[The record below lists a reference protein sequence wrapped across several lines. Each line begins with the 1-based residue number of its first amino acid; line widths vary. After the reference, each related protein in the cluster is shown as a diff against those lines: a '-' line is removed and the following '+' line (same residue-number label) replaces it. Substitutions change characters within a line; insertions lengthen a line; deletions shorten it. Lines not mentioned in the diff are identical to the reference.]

1 MAKYQEELRN
11 FQQQWNLPSYDL
23 NELANSPKGLRYA
36 EAFLTGSSI
45 DVSPTGEYVRCFS
58 KTLEWYFEM
67 NTTPNGDGK
76 YMSSFDPQAFYDSF
90 KNLVQAKYDADA
102 QEKNETPLKVKDVV
116 KGQKDNI
123 EKIIAKG
130 MSKYQK
136 TLPAMWMDNLKSKKW
151 DIQELENLTTNA
163 TETMYNYTGDK
174 ADMEGNLTS
183 VVVAYEAMR
192 ILRESRG
199 GFWGWWWKLFNST
212 RNEQEETYFL
222 KLESQL
228 SMLDAEGYQIDRVII
243 DKTSKTM
250 LGEAVE
256 SRYKVI
262 EKEYEERNNQANLE
276 DSNLDINV
284 GDLNKQEVQE
294 YTLSAQLMEKAGP
307 RATYQFTKK
316 ISPSLPKPILG
327 GEDMVK
333 FGVEQFVGEV
343 MKEFDAFNKKYETQM
358 KEGKK
363 ETAMAEYALKVFS
376 IALVSTQQIEFD
388 GAKESII
395 TAQKVTDA
403 FLKQFSPCSMDESL
417 QKFADNYAIKNF
429 DKIIDSLKAKVEP
442 FLQDR
447 LDEGFKDVREELFPQ
462 ERAQVFGDGKM
473 FVENDGSKS
482 LPVNQQPKPNVPTL
496 NNGNK

>member
-1 MAKYQEELRN
+1 MVNYAQELAN
-11 FQQQWNLPSYDL
+11 FRQQWNLPSYDL
-23 NELANSPKGLRYA
+23 NELANSPQGLRYA
-36 EAFLTGSSI
+36 EAFLSGSSI
-45 DVSPTGEYVRCFS
+45 DMSPTGEYVRWFS
-58 KTLEWYFEM
+58 KTLERYFET
-67 NTTPNGDGK
+67 NTTPNEDGK

-90 KNLVQAKYDADA
+90 KTLVQAKYDADA
-102 QEKNETPLKVKDVV
+102 QEKNETPLKVKDVA

-130 MSKYQK
+130 MSPYQK
-136 TLPAMWMDNLKSKKW
+136 TLPAMWMENLKSKKW
-151 DIQELENLTTNA
+151 DIQALEQLTTNA
-163 TETMYNYTGDK
+163 TETMYNYDGDK

-199 GFWGWWWKLFNST
+199 GFWGWWWKLFNGT
-212 RNEQEETYFL
+212 RNEQEEAYFL

-228 SMLDAEGYQIDRVII
+228 SMLDSEGYQIDKVII
-243 DKTSKTM
+243 DKTSKTV

-276 DSNLDINV
+276 ESDLDVHV
-284 GDLNKQEVQE
+284 GDLNKQEAQE
-294 YTLSAQLMEKAGP
+294 YPLSTQLMEKAGP
-307 RATYQFTKK
+307 RETYPFTKK
-316 ISPSLPKPILG
+316 ISPTLPKPLLG
-327 GEDMVK
+327 GGDMVK
-333 FGVEQFVGEV
+333 FGVEHFVGEI
-343 MKEFDAFNKKYETQM
+343 MKEFDAFNKKYEAQM

-363 ETAMAEYALKVFS
+363 ETAMAEYALNVFS
-376 IALVSTQQIEFD
+376 IALVSTQQIGFD

-403 FLKQFSPCSMDESL
+403 FLKEFSPCSMDESL

-462 ERAQVFGDGKM
+462 ERTQVFGDGKM
-473 FVENDGSKS
+473 FAENGGDKS
-482 LPVNQQPKPNVPTL
+482 PQISGQPQISAPKL
-496 NNGNK
+496 DK

>member
-1 MAKYQEELRN
+1 MANYQEELRN

-23 NELANSPKGLRYA
+23 NELANSPQGIRYA

-45 DVSPTGEYVRCFS
+45 DVSSTGEYVRWFS
-58 KTLEWYFEM
+58 KTLERYFET
-67 NTTPNGDGK
+67 NTTPNEDGK

-102 QEKNETPLKVKDVV
+102 QEKNETPLKVKDVA

-123 EKIIAKG
+123 ENILAKG

-136 TLPAMWMDNLKSKKW
+136 TLPAMWMENLKSKKW
-151 DIQELENLTTNA
+151 DIQALEQLTTNA
-163 TETMYNYTGDK
+163 TETMCNYDGDK

-212 RNEQEETYFL
+212 RNEQEEAYFL

-228 SMLDAEGYQIDRVII
+228 SALDSEGYQIDRVII
-243 DKTSKTM
+243 DKTNKTM

-262 EKEYEERNNQANLE
+262 EKEYQERNNQESLD
-276 DSNLDINV
+276 DSDLDINV
-284 GDLNKQEVQE
+284 DEINKEEAQE
-294 YTLSAQLMEKAGP
+294 YPLSTQLKEKAGP
-307 RATYQFTKK
+307 RETYQFAKK
-316 ISPSLPKPILG
+316 ISPTLPKPLLG
-327 GEDMVK
+327 GVDMVK
-333 FGVEQFVGEV
+333 FGVEHFVGEV
-343 MKEFDAFNKKYETQM
+343 MKEFDAFNKKYEAQM

-363 ETAMAEYALKVFS
+363 ETAMAEYALNVFS
-376 IALVSTQQIEFD
+376 IALVSTQQIGFD

-429 DKIIDSLKAKVEP
+429 DKIIDSLKSKVES
-442 FLQDR
+442 FLQNR
-447 LDEGFKDVREELFPQ
+447 LDEGIKDVREELFPQ
-462 ERAQVFGDGKM
+462 ERAQVFNDGKM
-473 FVENDGSKS
+473 FAENVGSKS
-482 LPVNQQPKPNVPTL
+482 SPVQQQPQIDVPKL
-496 NNGNK
+496 DK